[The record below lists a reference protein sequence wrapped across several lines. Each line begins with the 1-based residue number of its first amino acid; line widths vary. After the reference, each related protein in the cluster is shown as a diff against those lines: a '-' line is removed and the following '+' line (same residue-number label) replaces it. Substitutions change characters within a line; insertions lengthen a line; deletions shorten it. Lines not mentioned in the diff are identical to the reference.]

1 MLHCLAFVLIGLLGG
16 APLPTLA
23 KDANAGKAVI
33 VADTGAPVRLC
44 GRFRQEVRWGL
55 PGFGET
61 PRIDAKRSV
70 LLLGLAR
77 SAAFRHKTDS
87 GKTVDERISKLQISA
102 PSSEAGLAVRRQS
115 GKAVVVEGPVGS
127 ASSEGDV
134 TPVVMQ
140 LASVAKSTHSTLCD
154 N

>member
-1 MLHCLAFVLIGLLGG
+1 MGLCGV

-23 KDANAGKAVI
+23 KDANTDKAVI
-33 VADTGAPVRLC
+33 VADTGTTVRLC
-44 GRFRQEVRWGL
+44 GRIRQEVRWGP

-61 PRIDAKRSV
+61 PKIDAKRSV
-70 LLLGLAR
+70 LLLGLTR
-77 SAAFRHKTDS
+77 SATFRHKTDS
-87 GKTVDERISKLQISA
+87 GQTVDERISKLQISV
-102 PSSEAGLAVRRQS
+102 PSSAAGLAARRQS
-115 GKAVVVEGPVGS
+115 GKAVAVEGPVWS

-140 LASVAKSTHSTLCD
+140 LASVARPNPSTPCD